1 MGLLLALV
9 GLALSLIEFVGWGL
23 WLESRVD
30 RIRVRSMQIA
40 LRNGE
45 INPKL
50 SELYGA
56 MIGSS
61 MLGFLGLSLLVT
73 ALLLPILLIFGQ
85 SAAENAMV
93 NSSIAYPLALG
104 VLGSMAL
111 TVGLAAAYLIWCTVV
126 TGFASLLNWM
136 NSLGKTYSVTFGVGL
151 GIVGVLVEVMSKSKQ

>member
-1 MGLLLALV
+1 V
-9 GLALSLIEFVGWGL
+9 LIEFVGWGL

-45 INPKL
+45 IDPKL

-56 MIGSS
+56 MIGLS

-85 SAAENAMV
+85 SAAENAMG
-93 NSSIAYPLALG
+93 NSSIANPLAFG

-111 TVGLAAAYLIWCTVV
+111 TAGLIAAYLIWCTVV
-126 TGFASLLNWM
+126 AGLANLLSWI
-136 NSLGKTYSVTFGVGL
+136 NSLGRTYSVTFGLALSV
-151 GIVGVLVEVMSKSKQ
+151 VGVLV

>member
-1 MGLLLALV
+1 LRSGV
-9 GLALSLIEFVGWGL
+9 LIEFVGWGL

-45 INPKL
+45 IDPKL

-56 MIGSS
+56 MIGLS

-85 SAAENAMV
+85 SAAENAMG
-93 NSSIAYPLALG
+93 NSSIANPLAFG

-111 TVGLAAAYLIWCTVV
+111 TAGLIAAYLIWCTVV
-126 TGFASLLNWM
+126 AGLANLLSWI
-136 NSLGKTYSVTFGVGL
+136 NSLGRTYSVTFGLALSV
-151 GIVGVLVEVMSKSKQ
+151 VGVLV